1 MPVVNSL
8 SPLSLFTQSGMLAYD
23 MVLPTLRVNLPSAS
37 KSLWKYHHGHI
48 QRCVSKVI
56 LKTVKLINYHII
68 HILFSPSVNRG
79 LLLNRFT

>member
-1 MPVVNSL
+1 MNAGGQLTFSSVSFYSVR
-8 SPLSLFTQSGMLAYD
+8 
-23 MVLPTLRVNLPSAS
+23 RVNLPSAS